1 MLLIL
6 GEMLLVS
13 GIQGTQDDLF
23 NLLRGDFT
31 GTNSFIYWL
40 AAIAIVGGVGYIPG
54 MKNFSHAFLVLILIV
69 LIIGEQN
76 KNNLFQQITTALGAT
91 TANAGAVNSN
101 ATATS
106 GGSSD
111 LQKAGDALKTAT
123 NTLKDIGTAF
133 AAFA

>member
-1 MLLIL
+1 MPFVLLIA

-23 NLLRGDFT
+23 NLVRGDFT
-31 GTNSFIYWL
+31 GNKSFIYWL

-54 MKNFSHAFLVLILIV
+54 FRNFSHAFLVLILIV

-76 KNNLFQQITTALGAT
+76 QANLFQQITTALSGT
-91 TANAGAVNSN
+91 TANVGPVNTSTAG
-101 ATATS
+101 
-106 GGSSD
+106 GQSD
-111 LQKAGDALKTAT
+111 LQKAGDALKTAEQI
-123 NTLKDIGTAF
+123 LGTA